1 MSTFKILSKKLNQAI
16 AGFAVVAGCLLP
28 GATQAVT
35 IRPLPPVT
43 IQETFDPSQGQG
55 EYTVSNQSG
64 SGIYAFFVGNN
75 LATGVGKS
83 EQALPSW
90 TGAVISR
97 SDWENGNISWFGFR
111 DLARIGPGGWTPPD
125 TTQLSWDSI
134 FGSDYT
140 KAAGYWSD
148 GFGEIIPEA
157 IANGE
162 TRGGFLF
169 YSQVPASPFVAFD
182 SSGGI
187 VGQGA
192 TSVVPLPPAVLLFGS
207 ALAGF
212 VGLRKRQR

>member
-1 MSTFKILSKKLNQAI
+1 
-16 AGFAVVAGCLLP
+16 
-28 GATQAVT
+28 
-35 IRPLPPVT
+35 
-43 IQETFDPSQGQG
+43 
-55 EYTVSNQSG
+55 
-64 SGIYAFFVGNN
+64 
-75 LATGVGKS
+75 VGKS
-83 EQALPSW
+83 EQAPPSW

-97 SDWENGNISWFGFR
+97 SDWENGNISWFGFG

-134 FGSDYT
+134 FGSDYFQ
-140 KAAGYWSD
+140 AAGYWSD

-157 IANGE
+157 IADGE